1 MVRNLSVLP
10 RTNLKPK
17 LEKKIMNESKLWKS
31 ALKHSGLDGVSNLN
45 DREIENV
52 SYSMSILSREMIEL
66 REALNE
72 HSEFGDQHSGMKLRN
87 VLTNTLLKNNHP
99 IKGDSMEEYAS
110 YLLQKV
116 EE

>member
-10 RTNLKPK
+10 RTNLNQ
-17 LEKKIMNESKLWKS
+17 LEKKIMNESKLWKAS
-31 ALKHSGLDGVSNLN
+31 LKHAGLESASNLN
-45 DREIENV
+45 ERDIDSV
-52 SYSMSILSREMIEL
+52 AYSSSILSREMIEL

-72 HSEFGDQHSGMKLRN
+72 HLEFGDQHSGMKLRN

-99 IKGDSMEEYAS
+99 IKGDTMEEYAS
-110 YLLQKV
+110 YLLQQV